1 MAARPPE
8 AGRWRDEPESRRWT
22 KNERCGRRSAE
33 MRATARAAR
42 TGLPGSGPTC
52 LLHRAPGPEI
62 GYPGYPALLRPGIMA
77 EQESFRS
84 ARLPGGLSRPG

>member
-8 AGRWRDEPESRRWT
+8 AGWRRDEPKSRRWT
-22 KNERCGRRSAE
+22 KNERCGWWSVE

-42 TGLPGSGPTC
+42 TGLPGSGSAR

-62 GYPGYPALLRPGIMA
+62 GYSGHPALLCAGIMA
-77 EQESFRS
+77 EQESFWP
-84 ARLPGGLSRPG
+84 AWLPGGLSRPG